1 MVPTNCDLCH
11 CRAKVVLV
19 PRVCNIYAIVMPKLH
34 LYTTVRQFSNVY
46 GIFVLMAKFTKVL
59 EGWQVC

>member
-1 MVPTNCDLCH
+1 
-11 CRAKVVLV
+11 VLKLYLYHEYATFTY
-19 PRVCNIYAIVMPKLH
+19 IYAIVMPKLH